1 MFHAAKQK
9 AFLLP
14 QHDVRHVPL
23 SAFSKY
29 KLLQYAGAPHVAIP
43 DDLATCRALAHFGVN
58 VPSGITRDYNWSG
71 PWTPFKHQEQ
81 TADFMVRNP
90 RSFVFND
97 IGCVDGETEYL
108 SPTGWKR
115 IDQYERGDVAQYNL
129 ETGQAEF
136 VRPTAY
142 IKKPC
147 DQFYHFKTKY
157 GIDQMLSA
165 EHRVLYVGSTGKPAV
180 RTAEDIAER
189 HQKARYGF
197 KGRIIN
203 TFKAPERDGI
213 DLTDTELRLM
223 VAVIAD
229 GHFSSNTRRCVIRVK
244 KQRKVLRLRQLLD
257 EGKISFKHRFYSSA
271 NGFEVFSFYAPLRLK
286 TYTKYF
292 WGATPHQLNV
302 IAEEVHHWDGSIRK
316 ADGEAFFSTEKQ
328 SADFINYCYAAT
340 GKTTA
345 VYEDVREK
353 YKTTYVVHARK
364 GSTLLY
370 ITGMKQDGTCSYENI
385 QKRLKP
391 GAFKYCFSVPSS
403 YLILRRN
410 GKIFVTGNSGKTMA
424 ALWAI
429 DYLQSV
435 GDIGKV
441 LISCPMS
448 VMDSVWGDMLF
459 MHFPHLSYKILH
471 GTKQQRLDRL
481 YSGAD
486 VFIVN
491 HDGCKV
497 ITEELQKAH
506 FITTIIIDELAV
518 MRNYSTDVTKTHDV
532 IAGAKSGRN
541 CWGLT
546 GSPAPNKPT
555 DIWAQARIVNPSV
568 VPKYFT
574 RFREQVMK
582 KVSMYQ
588 WVPRRG
594 WEQVL
599 FSMVQPSIRFKR
611 DECLDLPPCTTIQKR
626 VELSKEQRKAYNELK
641 TECLTELKGGVE
653 ISAAN
658 EAVKLNKF
666 LQISAGYVYD
676 SDGKGHGLPCANK
689 LRVLL
694 ESVEEAG
701 GKAIVYTPFRATLQP
716 LVNVLQKRG
725 YRVKQIHS
733 GVKASDRADIFRNF
747 QADDSDID
755 VIVSIPGCIRYGVNL
770 TASNTIINW
779 SGIDDYDIYSQAM
792 GRITRAGQTKP
803 QTIINLTA
811 SPAEEKVCTRN
822 ERKEKLQ
829 GILLELLEN

>member
-1 MFHAAKQK
+1 MLHAAKQK

-23 SAFSKY
+23 TAFSKY
-29 KLLQYAGAPHVAIP
+29 KLLQYAGAPHVAVP

-71 PWTPFKHQEQ
+71 PWTPFKHQLQ

-97 IGCVDGETEYL
+97 IGT
-108 SPTGWKR
+108 
-115 IDQYERGDVAQYNL
+115 
-129 ETGQAEF
+129 
-136 VRPTAY
+136 
-142 IKKPC
+142 
-147 DQFYHFKTKY
+147 
-157 GIDQMLSA
+157 
-165 EHRVLYVGSTGKPAV
+165 
-180 RTAEDIAER
+180 
-189 HQKARYGF
+189 
-197 KGRIIN
+197 
-203 TFKAPERDGI
+203 
-213 DLTDTELRLM
+213 
-223 VAVIAD
+223 
-229 GHFSSNTRRCVIRVK
+229 
-244 KQRKVLRLRQLLD
+244 
-257 EGKISFKHRFYSSA
+257 
-271 NGFEVFSFYAPLRLK
+271 
-286 TYTKYF
+286 
-292 WGATPHQLNV
+292 
-302 IAEEVHHWDGSIRK
+302 
-316 ADGEAFFSTEKQ
+316 
-328 SADFINYCYAAT
+328 
-340 GKTTA
+340 
-345 VYEDVREK
+345 
-353 YKTTYVVHARK
+353 
-364 GSTLLY
+364 
-370 ITGMKQDGTCSYENI
+370 
-385 QKRLKP
+385 
-391 GAFKYCFSVPSS
+391 
-403 YLILRRN
+403 
-410 GKIFVTGNSGKTMA
+410 GKTMA

-429 DYLQSV
+429 DYLQSI
-435 GDIGKV
+435 GDMGKV

-459 MHFPHLSYKILH
+459 MHFPHLSYEILH

-486 VFIVN
+486 VFIIN

-497 ITEELQKAH
+497 ITEELKQAP
-506 FITTIIIDELAV
+506 FITTVVIDELAV
-518 MRNYSTDVTKTHDV
+518 MRNYSTDVTKTHDI
-532 IAGAKSGRN
+532 IAGAKSGRK

-555 DIWAQARIVNPSV
+555 DVWAQASIVNPKV

-594 WEQVL
+594 WERTL

-611 DECLDLPPCTTIQKR
+611 EDCLDLPPCTTINKK
-626 VELSKEQRKAYNELK
+626 VKLSKDQAKAYKDLK
-641 TECLTELKGGVE
+641 TECLTELRNGAE

-676 SDGKGHGLPCANK
+676 SDGVGHALPCADK
-689 LRVLL
+689 IKVML

-716 LVNVLQKRG
+716 LVNVLEKRG
-725 YRVKQIHS
+725 YRVRQIHS
-733 GVKASDRADIFRNF
+733 GVKASTRADIFRNF
-747 QADDSDID
+747 QAEDSDID

-770 TASNTIINW
+770 TASNSIINW
-779 SGIDDYDIYSQAM
+779 SGIDDYDVYSQAM

-811 SPAEEKVCTRN
+811 SPAEEKVCARN